1 MVAVDILP
9 GIDVTIRINGQPLSE
24 HEDPDEEQE
33 DRTVTRYVQAVS
45 GQIFDICISA
55 RKDFRSAGDA
65 LSFHIH
71 TDGSP
76 KAVDVP
82 LVLNT
87 ACRTRNYTRI
97 SRGCLQG
104 ANMVKRYR
112 FAAFETSTQ
121 GLGSITPASVKGLG
135 SIIIKIAQI
144 RMTQANTATDG
155 CGSISKI
162 GSVPEKALKGQ
173 TITHSVGF
181 TSAVVCAANTFKSA
195 QPIGGVPNPYVTLV
209 FRYRSLARIT
219 SKPGSSHEAEALKA
233 MSILQRTP
241 SPPPLEE
248 RDYDS
253 ISRDDVVELQRQLK
267 ELKERYASD
276 AKVRHE
282 IKRER
287 TDDSPRPRK
296 VERPMR
302 DSTQLELDDDG
313 QVRETSTPSN
323 AEREI
328 IELD

>member
-1 MVAVDILP
+1 
-9 GIDVTIRINGQPLSE
+9 
-24 HEDPDEEQE
+24 
-33 DRTVTRYVQAVS
+33 
-45 GQIFDICISA
+45 
-55 RKDFRSAGDA
+55 
-65 LSFHIH
+65 
-71 TDGSP
+71 
-76 KAVDVP
+76 
-82 LVLNT
+82 
-87 ACRTRNYTRI
+87 
-97 SRGCLQG
+97 
-104 ANMVKRYR
+104 MVKRYR

-155 CGSISKI
+155 CGRISKI

-209 FRYRSLARIT
+209 FRYRSL
-219 SKPGSSHEAEALKA
+219 EALKA

-253 ISRDDVVELQRQLK
+253 INRDDAVELQRQLK

-276 AKVRHE
+276 AKVKHE

-296 VERPMR
+296 VARPMR